1 MGVEPTTFRLTAE
14 CSNQLSYQAQE
25 LAKLALGPIINRQ
38 LRWRSYQ
45 ASLLLKAADG
55 PIIIVAAQRP
65 HLSYQASLLLKAADG
80 PIIIVAAQR
89 PQLSYQAQELALLAL
104 GPIIN
109 RGRWPRSYQ
118 ASLPLKAKERP
129 SKRLARRPKC
139 LLDRNRTND
148 LGRIV

>member
-38 LRWRSYQ
+38 LRWR
-45 ASLLLKAADG
+45 
-55 PIIIVAAQRP
+55 
-65 HLSYQASLLLKAADG
+65 SYQASLLLKAADG